1 MSVDKL
7 TNRTPWRRLNAFPIF
22 ELNAQL
28 YLNTCFYRIPAACL
42 GVFYLVGILERRL
55 IYKNARNGKL
65 YNPKSRVLLKKG
77 NSAQASL
84 NSFILWK
91 PKAYYRVNS
100 SLPFFIILNQT
111 ILVHAI
117 PSCFFTIHSIIVLPP
132 ARGIFRFPQRNPAH
146 LPLYVPH
153 ALPTPFF

>member
-22 ELNAQL
+22 QLNAQL
-28 YLNTCFYRIPAACL
+28 YLNTCFCHIPAACF
-42 GVFYLVGILERRL
+42 GVFYLLGILERRL
-55 IYKNARNGKL
+55 MYKNARNGKV
-65 YNPKSRVLLKKG
+65 NT
-77 NSAQASL
+77 AQASL

-100 SLPFFIILNQT
+100 SLPFFIILSQT